1 MLQGDLNM
9 MSSVLVSFKNNL
21 LLRNHWTKS
30 FSSWLKTDSTVPTF
44 WQETKGYCHL
54 QNGEQLILKRH
65 FVDYLYKEKN
75 ARVLMLN
82 LV

>member
-9 MSSVLVSFKNNL
+9 MSSVLVSFKDNL

-30 FSSWLKTDSTVPTF
+30 FSSWLKTIQLYQVF
-44 WQETKGYCHL
+44 WEEIKGYCHL
-54 QNGEQLILKRH
+54 QNGEQIILKRH

-75 ARVLMLN
+75 EKV
-82 LV
+82 